1 MINSW
6 MNFSLRIVPDTV
18 EIDTSQ
24 VASSR
29 PVDNTIRVKHRYNF
43 KNEVVS
49 EDLGIE
55 RRPSQVI

>member
-1 MINSW
+1 

-18 EIDTSQ
+18 EIDTSK

-29 PVDNTIRVKHRYNF
+29 AVDNTIRVKHRYNF

-55 RRPSQVI
+55 RRPSQII